1 MRILILLSITVTA
14 ALVHR
19 VAAQTSVEVLEVSM
33 RRTACLGRCP
43 IYDLT
48 LTRVGPATY
57 NGVMLAARTGSYRA
71 SVDSAAFAR
80 LAQLL
85 VRGGFFSL
93 DTAYDVPVTDMAT
106 TFLCIRTAAVT
117 RCIRHYGHAG
127 PRALSSLEDSDDAFV
142 TGLTW
147 VRNEV
152 R

>member
-1 MRILILLSITVTA
+1 MKWLPIGKFST
-14 ALVHR
+14 HR
-19 VAAQTSVEVLEVSM
+19 RARLPSHA
-33 RRTACLGRCP
+33 RRA
-43 IYDLT
+43 
-48 LTRVGPATY
+48 
-57 NGVMLAARTGSYRA
+57 RA
-71 SVDSAAFAR
+71 SVPSAPSNTR

-127 PRALSSLEDSDDAFV
+127 PRALSSLEDSVDAFA